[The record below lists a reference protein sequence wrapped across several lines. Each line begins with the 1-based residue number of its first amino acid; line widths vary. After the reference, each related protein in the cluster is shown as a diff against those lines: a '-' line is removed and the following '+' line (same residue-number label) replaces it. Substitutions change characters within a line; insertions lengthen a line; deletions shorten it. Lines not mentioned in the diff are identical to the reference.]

1 MDAFLVKKI
10 IKKMS
15 EHFVYPALAS
25 NDWFYTNGTCLNLK
39 KQLQILNNAN
49 ESLLAFLYVQQN
61 EQLIDT

>member
-1 MDAFLVKKI
+1 
-10 IKKMS
+10 MS